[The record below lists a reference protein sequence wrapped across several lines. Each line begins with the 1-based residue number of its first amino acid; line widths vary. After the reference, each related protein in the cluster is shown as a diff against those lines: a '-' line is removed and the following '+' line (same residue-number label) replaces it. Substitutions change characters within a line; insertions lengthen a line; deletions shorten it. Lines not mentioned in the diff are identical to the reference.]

1 MSLEYLFRAVRFEHN
16 LRVLDRV
23 SFGDIYLEVNVDSSK
38 AELTELES
46 EWFEFT
52 ESFNAG
58 VDV

>member
-1 MSLEYLFRAVRFEHN
+1 MPMNTTE
-16 LRVLDRV
+16 
-23 SFGDIYLEVNVDSSK
+23 

-52 ESFNAG
+52 ESLYAG